1 MAKVNKTVHTK
12 KRVIEALEK
21 SLGVITTACKIA
33 DISRTQFYNWL
44 KDDEDFAK
52 KVQEIEN
59 VTLDFVE
66 SQLHKQIKEN
76 STAATIFFLK
86 TKGKKRGYIERQ
98 EIDHTT
104 QGEAIG
110 SSIDLSKLST
120 EVLLAL
126 EKAADENKDEPG

>member
-1 MAKVNKTVHTK
+1 MAQNRTHKHKAAVLA
-12 KRVIEALEK
+12 ALEK
-21 SLGVITTACKIA
+21 SLGIATTACKIA
-33 DISRTQFYNWL
+33 DVSRTQFYQWL

-126 EKAADENKDEPG
+126 EKAADENKDEPS